1 MAELGIP
8 RSTLQYWLDRK
19 DSIDAD
25 PNVID
30 FFESTA
36 GTAFLHRLVMGAH
49 FVMTLLG
56 ASSVRH
62 VCKFLELTG
71 LDRFIASSYGS
82 QQKVSVQMEES
93 IIKFSE
99 GETSRLAKGMK
110 PKEIT
115 VCQDETFHP
124 ETCLVAIEPNANFI
138 LLEKYSG
145 GRKGSDWTEAMQE
158 AVKELPIEII
168 QSTSDEGKGIL
179 HHVKKG
185 LGAHHSPDIFHVQH
199 EIIKGTSGP
208 LTKKAQKARQA
219 LEKASE
225 EVNRCI
231 DKKVDYDSREHKA
244 GRPPQFNQKIKKA
257 LLKET
262 EALLVLESAEFHQI
276 RMKQAVRKIGD
287 IYHPV
292 DLETGKLKGVEEVSD
307 SLDECFT
314 EIATIAV
321 EAKLS
326 ERSIK
331 RIKKAKNVVVDMVAT
346 IIFFHLTIQRKIE
359 ALSLSPAAKRVM
371 FEKLIP
377 AFYLSH
383 ASNKAKVA
391 DTRHRLQKK
400 SDNILSSLRHM
411 QDPFFGITMEKL
423 TEVETVAEECA
434 NLFQRSSSCVEGRNG
449 QLSLRHHSF
458 HRLSDRKLK
467 ALTSVHNFFIKR
479 KDGTT
484 AAERF
489 FDSKPRKMFEFLL
502 ENINLPG
509 RPAQKR
515 GVPQKRE
522 SFLSMD

>member
-1 MAELGIP
+1 M
-8 RSTLQYWLDRK
+8 RK

-25 PNVID
+25 PDVVN
-30 FFESTA
+30 FFESAA
-36 GTAFLHRLVMGAH
+36 GTAFLHRLVMGVH

-56 ASSVRH
+56 ASSVRQI
-62 VCKFLELTG
+62 CQFFELTG

-93 IIKFSE
+93 IIEFSKE
-99 GETSRLAKGMK
+99 ESSRLAKEMK

-124 ETCLVAIEPNANFI
+124 ETCLVAIEPDSNFI

-145 GRKGSDWTEAMQE
+145 GRKGSDWTEAMQD
-158 AVKELPIEII
+158 ALKNLPVKII

-199 EIIKGTSGP
+199 EIVKGTSGP
-208 LTKKAQKARQA
+208 LAKKIKKAQQA
-219 LEKASE
+219 LEKVSE
-225 EVNRCI
+225 EVNQCI
-231 DKKVDYDSREHKA
+231 DKKVDYDSKEPRP
-244 GRPPQFNQKIKKA
+244 GRPPQFNQKIKTA

-262 EALLVLESAEFHQI
+262 EALQALDAAESHQI
-276 RMKQAVRKIGD
+276 RMKQAVRKMGD

-292 DLETGKLKGVEEVSD
+292 DLETGKLKGVEKVSAA
-307 SLDECFT
+307 LDQCFA
-314 EIATIAV
+314 EIEIVAA
-321 EAKLS
+321 EARLS
-326 ERSIK
+326 ERSLK

-346 IIFFHLTIQRKIE
+346 IAFFHLTIQRKVK
-359 ALSLSPAAKRVM
+359 ALSLPPAIEMIV

-377 AFYLSH
+377 AFYLRL
-383 ASNKAKVA
+383 ASNKAKAA
-391 DTRHRLQKK
+391 DNRHRHQKK
-400 SDNILSSLRHM
+400 SEEILSSLRCM
-411 QDPFFGITMEKL
+411 QDPFLGITLEKL
-423 TEVETVAEECA
+423 TVVETVAEECA
-434 NLFQRSSSCVEGRNG
+434 SLFQRSSSCVEGRNG

-458 HRLSDRKLK
+458 HCLNDRKLS

-479 KDGTT
+479 QDGTT

-489 FDSKPRKMFEFLL
+489 FDTKPRAMFEFLL
-502 ENINLPG
+502 EKVDLPG

-515 GVPQKRE
+515 RTSKSQKP
-522 SFLSMD
+522 LLAMT

>member
-1 MAELGIP
+1 
-8 RSTLQYWLDRK
+8 
-19 DSIDAD
+19 
-25 PNVID
+25 
-30 FFESTA
+30 
-36 GTAFLHRLVMGAH
+36 
-49 FVMTLLG
+49 VMTLLG

-62 VCKFLELTG
+62 VCQFFELTG

-93 IIKFSE
+93 IIEFSKE
-99 GETSRLAKGMK
+99 ETSRLAKGMK

-115 VCQDETFHP
+115 ICQDETFHP
-124 ETCLVAIEPNANFI
+124 ETCLVAIEPDANFI
-138 LLEKYSG
+138 LLEKYSK

-158 AVKELPIEII
+158 AVNELPVEII

-199 EIIKGTSGP
+199 EIVKGTSGP
-208 LTKKAQKARQA
+208 LARKTKKAQLT

-231 DKKVDYDSREHKA
+231 DKKIDYDSREPRP
-244 GRPPQFNQKIKKA
+244 GRPPQFNKKIENA

-262 EALLVLESAEFHQI
+262 KALQSFDAAESHQV
-276 RMKQAVRKIGD
+276 RMKQAVHKIGNT
-287 IYHPV
+287 YHPV
-292 DLETGKLKGVEEVSD
+292 DLETGELKGVEEVSD
-307 SLDECFT
+307 SLDQCFA
-314 EIATIAV
+314 EIETVAA

-326 ERSIK
+326 ERSLK

-346 IIFFHLTIQRKIE
+346 IVFFHLTIQRKIE
-359 ALSLSPAAKRVM
+359 ALSLSPAIERIV

-377 AFYLSH
+377 AFYLRH
-383 ASNKAKVA
+383 ASNKAKTA
-391 DTRHRLQKK
+391 DDRRRLQKK
-400 SDNILSSLRHM
+400 SEEILFSLKCM
-411 QDPFFGITMEKL
+411 QYPFPGISKEEL
-423 TEVETVAEECA
+423 TVIETVAEECA
-434 NLFQRSSSCVEGRNG
+434 GLFQRSSSCVEGRNG

-458 HRLSDRKLK
+458 HRLSGRKLT

-489 FDSKPRKMFEFLL
+489 FDTKPRTMFGFLL
-502 ENINLPG
+502 ENMDTPG

-515 GVPQKRE
+515 RASKQKRP
-522 SFLSMD
+522 LMAMA